1 MCIHL
6 CYIYRASLL
15 EARKKGRLVM
25 IQGSTRQGSW
35 KRMEKKTVGHVGVGQ
50 RDRRQD
56 WKVCT
61 GKEEEGRIGKRAEGG
76 RGKEKEK

>member
-1 MCIHL
+1 
-6 CYIYRASLL
+6 
-15 EARKKGRLVM
+15 
-25 IQGSTRQGSW
+25 
-35 KRMEKKTVGHVGVGQ
+35 MEKNGEENCWACWSGTE

-61 GKEEEGRIGKRAEGG
+61 GKEEEEGRIGKRAEGG

>member
-25 IQGSTRQGSW
+25 IQGRMGQGSW
-35 KRMEKKTVGHVGVGQ
+35 NGEEKYWACWSRTE

-56 WKVCT
+56 WNVCT